1 MNYLNQIQIKAMPT
15 VNGVNGN
22 RKGKRLSQVD
32 LNTYKGV
39 SMPPRIPYEPT
50 IKDKMCF
57 KAITFMKVKKHFFF
71 IYNEFFL
78 FCTTF
83 PVIIY
88 HISTHMIIF
97 CRKTVFCI
105 LINNV
110 CL

>member
-57 KAITFMKVKKHFFF
+57 KAITFMKVKKLLFF
-71 IYNEFFL
+71 YL
-78 FCTTF
+78 
-83 PVIIY
+83 
-88 HISTHMIIF
+88 
-97 CRKTVFCI
+97 
-105 LINNV
+105 
-110 CL
+110 